1 MATNFGLANLYNV
14 FVLGN
19 MNMSNTD
26 AEGRVAAG
34 GNVTLYNYGVGAGI
48 SPLPPAGTDASLVI
62 DGSVN
67 ISGGSNASGNT
78 VVNPASTIT
87 AYTMGNPNGSL
98 TTGNPHRLLRSRAV
112 SEMCLGLWGAL
123 APNGTGAVLF
133 GQLTLTGIDGALNIF
148 QLDAANVYGSGLSL
162 AQLNGI
168 NIVAPASSTILI
180 NITGPAIQFGSYQ
193 IFRNGLTA
201 TRDDAPPHPVELPR
215 CPDLVQQHHC
225 HLWFGAGSL
234 RRCQYHLQPD
244 QR

>member
-112 SEMCLGLWGAL
+112 SEMCLGLVGC
-123 APNGTGAVLF
+123 P
-133 GQLTLTGIDGALNIF
+133 
-148 QLDAANVYGSGLSL
+148 GS
-162 AQLNGI
+162 Q
-168 NIVAPASSTILI
+168 
-180 NITGPAIQFGSYQ
+180 
-193 IFRNGLTA
+193 R
-201 TRDDAPPHPVELPR
+201 H
-215 CPDLVQQHHC
+215 
-225 HLWFGAGSL
+225 
-234 RRCQYHLQPD
+234 RRCAVRTAHPHRY
-244 QR
+244 

>member
-78 VVNPASTIT
+78 VVQ
-87 AYTMGNPNGSL
+87 
-98 TTGNPHRLLRSRAV
+98 SR
-112 SEMCLGLWGAL
+112 
-123 APNGTGAVLF
+123 
-133 GQLTLTGIDGALNIF
+133 
-148 QLDAANVYGSGLSL
+148 
-162 AQLNGI
+162 
-168 NIVAPASSTILI
+168 
-180 NITGPAIQFGSYQ
+180 
-193 IFRNGLTA
+193 
-201 TRDDAPPHPVELPR
+201 
-215 CPDLVQQHHC
+215 QHHHC
-225 HLWFGAGSL
+225 L
-234 RRCQYHLQPD
+234 YHGQP
-244 QR
+244 QRLPDHREPPSTSPKPGGI